1 MAQTFLILSRGF
13 AVFSLSLK
21 ICLFHISNSHNI
33 FVAVRETV
41 MQIELI

>member
-1 MAQTFLILSRGF
+1 MTQTFLILSRGF

-21 ICLFHISNSHNI
+21 MCLFHIFNI
-33 FVAVRETV
+33 FFFVAVRETV